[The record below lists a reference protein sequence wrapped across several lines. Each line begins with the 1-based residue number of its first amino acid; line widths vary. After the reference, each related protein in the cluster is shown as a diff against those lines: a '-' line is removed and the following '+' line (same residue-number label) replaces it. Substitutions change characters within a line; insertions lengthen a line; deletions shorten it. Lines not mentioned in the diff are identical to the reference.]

1 MFELTWA
8 KNGTPDTLGAD
19 GDDIDIT
26 DLTAYKFNQFM
37 SHTLSTAARNHRVTY
52 DNNGATDYAWRQSIG
67 GATDN
72 TATSQQYT
80 NWNNGIGGSDDAFTI
95 VYVLNI
101 DGEEKLEIGYHMTQN
116 GTGAASAPY
125 RREFVSK
132 VDTTTNTGQFTRIDM
147 TNSGAGDYLTNSNLS
162 ALGTD

>member
-1 MFELTWA
+1 MAWA
-8 KNGTPDTLGAD
+8 KNGTPNTLGAD

-37 SHTLSTAARNHRVTY
+37 SHTLSTSARNHRVTY

-72 TATSQQYT
+72 LATSQQYT

-116 GTGAASAPY
+116 GTGAASSPY

-162 ALGTD
+162 AIGSD